1 MFFSFVIP
9 VYNRPDEIQELLESL
24 SQQSYKNFEVIV
36 VEDGSQKD
44 CKEIAL
50 NFRGRL
56 NLKYFYK
63 KNQGQGVARNYG
75 FSKARGDYLITLDSD
90 VVVPDLYLE
99 KVFQGIKRG
108 GLDAFGG
115 PDASHEAF
123 SPLQKAINYS
133 MTSVFTTGGI
143 RGGKKH
149 VGRFDPRGFN
159 MGISREVY
167 HQTGGFLFHRRS
179 EDIELS
185 IRIYALGFKIGLIPE
200 AWVYHKRRS
209 TLLQFMKQT
218 LSFGKGRIDI
228 FREHPKELKLVHLL
242 PSIFTVS
249 LLFLFALN
257 FISYGPASILSD
269 IGNSLLLL
277 YIALLFVHAL
287 VKEKNIYIASLAVF
301 TSIIQLTAYGLGL
314 LLAAVKST

>member
-44 CKEIAL
+44 CKEICL
-50 NFRGRL
+50 NFSDRL

-63 KNQGQGVARNYG
+63 NNQGQGIARNYG

-90 VVVPDLYLE
+90 VVVPDQYLD
-99 KVFQGIKRG
+99 KVFQGIKRDA
-108 GLDAFGG
+108 LDAFGG
-115 PDASHEAF
+115 PDASHEGF

-143 RGGKKH
+143 RGSKKH
-149 VGRFDPRGFN
+149 IGRFDPRGFN
-159 MGISREVY
+159 MGISRAVY
-167 HQTGGFLFHRRS
+167 QQTGGFLFHRRS

-185 IRIYALGFKIGLIPE
+185 IRIYELGFKVGLIPE

-218 LSFGKGRIDI
+218 FSFGKGRIDI
-228 FREHPKELKLVHLL
+228 YREHPKELKLVHLL
-242 PSIFTVS
+242 PSLFAVS
-249 LLFLFALN
+249 LLLLFALN
-257 FISYGPASILSD
+257 IISYGPISVLSAL
-269 IGNSLLLL
+269 GNSLLLL
-277 YIALLFVHAL
+277 YIALLFFHAL
-287 VKEKNIYIASLAVF
+287 VKEKNLYVASLAVI

-314 LLAAVKST
+314 LLEAVKNS

>member
-50 NFRGRL
+50 NFRDRL

-185 IRIYALGFKIGLIPE
+185 IRIYALGF
-200 AWVYHKRRS
+200 
-209 TLLQFMKQT
+209 
-218 LSFGKGRIDI
+218 
-228 FREHPKELKLVHLL
+228 
-242 PSIFTVS
+242 
-249 LLFLFALN
+249 
-257 FISYGPASILSD
+257 
-269 IGNSLLLL
+269 
-277 YIALLFVHAL
+277 
-287 VKEKNIYIASLAVF
+287 
-301 TSIIQLTAYGLGL
+301 
-314 LLAAVKST
+314 